1 MISVSISDDK
11 TKNRMATIDRNQIQT
26 AINTVLNKESYLALM
41 PDDFELICPN
51 PSGMIHLVG
60 KTPKD
65 AISQLKEET
74 DCLRSKEIS
83 GAICFIQSHCL
94 RMRELEEID
103 KLLPPAVQ
111 LKKGLY
117 FDKPAE
123 GDVEIY
129 LFYSIPK
136 SYAFGVNLELGY
148 TCIGICMDES
158 LVADVVLTD
167 VEVESIKAWL
177 KAQDGDELDR
187 SKMAEDLPDVYDKI
201 DSAIQDVLL
210 KWAVQD
216 GVDNGNYA
224 YDNGWDMFE
233 KDMRSGDFRPESA
246 GEDFDPEDYLEDEEC
261 FDEWESHQPSVG
273 DEGWEDYYEER
284 YGAISG
290 LDLGAIDYSV
300 EFPEEILE

>member
-1 MISVSISDDK
+1 M
-11 TKNRMATIDRNQIQT
+11 TTTDRNQIQT
-26 AINTVLNKESYLALM
+26 AINTVLSKESYLALM

-51 PSGMIHLVG
+51 PSGMIHLIG

-65 AISQLKEET
+65 AISQLKEES
-74 DCLRSKEIS
+74 DCLQSKEIS
-83 GAICFIQSHCL
+83 GAICFIQSHSL

-117 FDKPAE
+117 FDKPGE

-148 TCIGICMDES
+148 TCIGICTDES

-167 VEVESIKAWL
+167 AEVESVKAWL

-187 SKMAEDLPDVYDKI
+187 SKMAEDLPDVYEKI
-201 DSAIQDVLL
+201 DSAIYDVLL
-210 KWAVQD
+210 KRAVQD
-216 GVDNGNYA
+216 GVNNGNYA

-246 GEDFDPEDYLEDEEC
+246 GEDFDPEDYLKDEEC

-273 DEGWEDYYEER
+273 DEGWEAYYEER
-284 YGAISG
+284 YGALSG

-300 EFPEEILE
+300 EFPEKILE

>member
-1 MISVSISDDK
+1 
-11 TKNRMATIDRNQIQT
+11 MATIDRNQIQT

-261 FDEWESHQPSVG
+261 FDEW
-273 DEGWEDYYEER
+273 
-284 YGAISG
+284 
-290 LDLGAIDYSV
+290 
-300 EFPEEILE
+300 